1 MCFFAVMSRSYYL
14 FKRSPSFECNV
25 FPHKIFC
32 FHCRCRHHT
41 RVTNDYNGAAF
52 LTSPN
57 RSYHLKITSVSSP
70 KSSVNFPSRL
80 FPAPQTA
87 CHNTNG
93 VAISEFAG
101 SAQLCLSVFELSN
114 SNELLF
120 LSSETFVKLGIV
132 PLVNPPPVLF
142 RPT

>member
-32 FHCRCRHHT
+32 FRCRCRHHT

-70 KSSVNFPSRL
+70 KSSWISPPDCFLRLRRHVTTRTVLQSLSSQEVPNYACLCSNCQTVTSFYFSHPRHLSKSAL
-80 FPAPQTA
+80 FP
-87 CHNTNG
+87 
-93 VAISEFAG
+93 
-101 SAQLCLSVFELSN
+101 L
-114 SNELLF
+114 
-120 LSSETFVKLGIV
+120 
-132 PLVNPPPVLF
+132 
-142 RPT
+142 